1 MSRIELKNINKYYGK
16 QHILKDI
23 NLVAEDGDFLTLL
36 GPSGCGKT
44 TTLRVVAGLEKPETG
59 TIYLDEKQ
67 IVNAQERFYE
77 EPGKRGMDLVFQSY
91 ALWPHMN
98 VFNNVAFG
106 LSVKKL
112 PSPEIAEKVK
122 AALKRMRIE
131 EYAKRYPSEL
141 SGGQQQRVAIA
152 RAIVSDS
159 KVLLLDEPLSN
170 LDAKLRVDMRSEIK
184 RLHHDLGTTILYVT
198 HDQVEALTMSTRIA
212 IFFSGELEQVAT
224 PMELYQNP
232 ISLRVADFIGNPK
245 INIIHAHAIKEN
257 NALRISSDLGTF
269 IASPDLLTDDVPDA
283 DTFDCFLGIR
293 PEKIKILA
301 APAAGSITASVYS
314 VQPAGSE
321 TIVNLKIN
329 DTNILVKDLD
339 IKNYKTDQDVQIT
352 FDTAKVNVFAKDS
365 GRLIKRVVG
374 D

>member
-23 NLVAEDGDFLTLL
+23 NLVAGDGDFLTLL

-269 IASPDLLTDDVPDA
+269 VASPDLLTDDVPDA

>member
-245 INIIHAHAIKEN
+245 INIIHAHATKEN

-301 APAAGSITASVYS
+301 APATGSITASVYS

>member
-23 NLVAEDGDFLTLL
+23 NLVAGDGDFLTLL

-131 EYAKRYPSEL
+131 EYAKLYPSEL

-245 INIIHAHAIKEN
+245 INIIHAHATKEN

-269 IASPDLLTDDVPDA
+269 VASPDLLTDDVPDA

>member
-23 NLVAEDGDFLTLL
+23 NLVAGDGDFLTLL

-141 SGGQQQRVAIA
+141 SGGQQQRVASA
-152 RAIVSDS
+152 SATVSYS
-159 KVLLLDEPLSN
+159 TVLLLDEPLSN

-245 INIIHAHAIKEN
+245 INIIHAHATKEN

-301 APAAGSITASVYS
+301 APATGSITASVYS

>member
-16 QHILKDI
+16 QHILKNI
-23 NLVAEDGDFLTLL
+23 NLVAGDGDFLTLL

-245 INIIHAHAIKEN
+245 INIIHAHATKEN

-269 IASPDLLTDDVPDA
+269 VVSPDLLTDDVPDA

-339 IKNYKTDQDVQIT
+339 IKNYRTDQDVQIT

>member
-122 AALKRMRIE
+122 AALKWMRIE

-245 INIIHAHAIKEN
+245 INIIHAHATKEN

-269 IASPDLLTDDVPDA
+269 VASPDLLTDDVPDA